1 MSEEESTSRVDED
14 EIEVIETSNISDWL
28 VKLIKMGFEDKTF
41 IRLNKAYHAC
51 IQNKINES
59 IKAKESITK
68 EEFCE
73 PEKIEME
80 LYLHS

>member
-1 MSEEESTSRVDED
+1 
-14 EIEVIETSNISDWL
+14 
-28 VKLIKMGFEDKTF
+28 MGFEDKTF

-68 EEFCE
+68 EEFCQ